1 MKKCWEINP
10 DCVLKNWKP
19 QGISTYLAIKL
30 GQAPRC
36 AARVSKK
43 GCWEIDW
50 ASEIGGLPKE
60 AKEHCKQR
68 MIEKC
73 PKCPVYIDHKEE
85 LKAIIK
91 KVQEV

>member
-10 DCVLKNWKP
+10 DCLVLTHRS
-19 QGISTYLAIKL
+19 QGSPFQEIKRGDAPSCLAFKS
-30 GQAPRC
+30 G
-36 AARVSKK
+36 K
-43 GCWEIDW
+43 GCWEVDW
-50 ASEIGGLPKE
+50 PSEIATLPKE
-60 AKEHCKQR
+60 AKAFCQQR
-68 MIEKC
+68 MKERC